1 MVTIE
6 LRTTARERFMDL
18 LIEKVT
24 PQVILGFHASEEE
37 VERVQELI
45 ERNNAGTITPEEAAQ
60 LDQIVQFESF
70 MTVLKTRAMKAL
82 KAS

>member
-1 MVTIE
+1 MVTTE
-6 LRTTARERFMDL
+6 LRTTSRERFMDL
-18 LIEKVT
+18 LIEKMT

-60 LDQIVQFESF
+60 LDQIVQFELF